1 MHIPFLY
8 NFYAE
13 IPLWFLFDYYL
24 SLSGVHYW
32 LNNSMTSGEVGEI
45 GGLRDYSEV
54 LALEK
59 FLIAVPTKPGKEL
72 A

>member
-1 MHIPFLY
+1 M
-8 NFYAE
+8 
-13 IPLWFLFDYYL
+13 
-24 SLSGVHYW
+24 
-32 LNNSMTSGEVGEI
+32 

>member
-1 MHIPFLY
+1 M
-8 NFYAE
+8 
-13 IPLWFLFDYYL
+13 
-24 SLSGVHYW
+24 
-32 LNNSMTSGEVGEI
+32 

-59 FLIAVPTKPGKEL
+59 ILLAVPTKPGKEL